1 MTPVEAGTARLDL
14 RLVPAALTSWA
25 ATAAGIIWP
34 VGGSVLAVAVAVA
47 ATAVVGRWGSGR
59 RESGADVAAVA
70 TGVVAVAVV
79 GAGFAVA
86 IGLRVGELRHH
97 PIVERYGTV
106 ATVVVT
112 PIETPRSLGGG
123 RMMFRGSLQRVGG
136 SEMLGRVV
144 VFTRAVE
151 FAELTAGR
159 PASFRAR
166 IGRPTRRDLT
176 VAVLSAT
183 GAPKLGEAAPIDRVA
198 HDIRA
203 GFADGARVALPADQA
218 AMLPALVLGDTSTV
232 TAQTTEEFRSAG
244 LTHLTAVSGANV
256 TIVCGAVLMTAA
268 LFGPRLAAVFAG
280 LALVAFVIV
289 VQPSAS
295 VLRAAVMGAMIV
307 LAVFYLANGA
317 YFLGVVQIIV
327 YTGAIMMLF
336 LFVVM
341 LVGVTAADSLKETLK
356 GQRWLAAACGL
367 GFGVLLIAGIGNAS
381 LKHLQRPRRGQQRDG
396 GNVEGLAQLIFTKYV
411 FAFEITG
418 ALLITAAVGAMVLTH
433 RERTERAKTQREL
446 SEARV
451 RAGKHAAD
459 PLPAPGVFARHNAVD
474 MAGLLPDGTPSELTV
489 SKTLRDRGQVREVPS
504 EALNDLKA
512 LEQRAEERLGRDGT
526 PRRSSEDRDE
536 EEARR

>member
-1 MTPVEAGTARLDL
+1 LDL
-14 RLVPAALTSWA
+14 RLVPAALTSWV

-59 RESGADVAAVA
+59 RESGADVAAVV

-106 ATVVVT
+106 ATVDVT

-159 PASFRAR
+159 PASFPAR

-232 TAQTTEEFRSAG
+232 AAQTTEEFRSAG

-256 TIVCGAVLMTAA
+256 TIVCG
-268 LFGPRLAAVFAG
+268 
-280 LALVAFVIV
+280 
-289 VQPSAS
+289 
-295 VLRAAVMGAMIV
+295 
-307 LAVFYLANGA
+307 
-317 YFLGVVQIIV
+317 
-327 YTGAIMMLF
+327 
-336 LFVVM
+336 
-341 LVGVTAADSLKETLK
+341 
-356 GQRWLAAACGL
+356 
-367 GFGVLLIAGIGNAS
+367 
-381 LKHLQRPRRGQQRDG
+381 G
-396 GNVEGLAQLIFTKYV
+396 GC
-411 FAFEITG
+411 
-418 ALLITAAVGAMVLTH
+418 
-433 RERTERAKTQREL
+433 
-446 SEARV
+446 
-451 RAGKHAAD
+451 
-459 PLPAPGVFARHNAVD
+459 
-474 MAGLLPDGTPSELTV
+474 
-489 SKTLRDRGQVREVPS
+489 
-504 EALNDLKA
+504 
-512 LEQRAEERLGRDGT
+512 
-526 PRRSSEDRDE
+526 
-536 EEARR
+536 